1 MVVHDPCLS
10 IDRFSKGMPMSRDIK
25 TIKKE
30 ILDQF
35 RAMDGEAKDKLP
47 KGWLEDEYLPI
58 LDFFERQDF
67 EKAVRQLAA
76 KGFLKLQKGP
86 IPVLELTEKGAN
98 LIH

>member
-1 MVVHDPCLS
+1 
-10 IDRFSKGMPMSRDIK
+10 MSRDIK

-35 RAMDGEAKDKLP
+35 RAMDGEAEDRLP
-47 KGWLEDEYLPI
+47 ENWLEKEYFPV

-67 EKAVRQLAA
+67 DKAIRQLAA
-76 KGFLKLQKGP
+76 KGVVKFEKGP
-86 IPVLELTEKGAN
+86 VPVLELTEKGAN